1 MQLVVYGGGWA
12 PEYMAG
18 CHFLFSF
25 RTEMAMTLM
34 QNVPGAGPF
43 PVDF

>member
-18 CHFLFSF
+18 CHFF
-25 RTEMAMTLM
+25 
-34 QNVPGAGPF
+34 GPF
-43 PVDF
+43 GIKKLRFLAKLPQASTTSR

>member
-18 CHFLFSF
+18 CHFILLSGGNGNDFNTKCP
-25 RTEMAMTLM
+25 R
-34 QNVPGAGPF
+34 PGPF